1 MQDLDYL
8 LDENGDVDVELC
20 QAIADEAAFQAWRDL
35 PIDNPELYESI
46 TKSNE
51 IVEEQRNKDLRKF
64 FIEEQR
70 NKDLRKFFRPKDVS
84 KSFRSNW

>member
-35 PIDNPELYESI
+35 PIDNPELYAQICAERESRYKSTST
-46 TKSNE
+46 TKADNKAKD
-51 IVEEQRNKDLRKF
+51 KDLKPI
-64 FIEEQR
+64 FIAH
-70 NKDLRKFFRPKDVS
+70 
-84 KSFRSNW
+84 W